1 MPRKFNI
8 TGICVPS
15 KHYMVDMSAAI
26 EQIENKFIRQGEY
39 FTINRARQYGKS
51 TLLELLYRKL
61 EDQYIVIDMSFEAA
75 DDCFV
80 SMYTMAQGFVNKV
93 SRSLREAKEISKDMM
108 KLWEQPISREWPLDS
123 LGNKISDFCRLTDRK
138 VVLLI
143 DEVDKAADN
152 QIFLSFLG
160 LLRERYL
167 RREAGRGDTFQSVV
181 LAGVHDIRNLKMKLH
196 PGQEQNYNSPWNIAA
211 EFNVDMSLSRDGIHG
226 MLADYDADYHTGADM
241 DAAADI
247 IYEYTCG
254 YPFLVSYI
262 CKKVDEE
269 IAGSSNFPTYRT
281 AWTREGILEAV
292 KLLIKGPNTLY
303 DDMIK
308 HITDHQDLQEML
320 NNILFEGQKYPYQE
334 YDKAVSIGRMFG
346 FITEKDG
353 MVTVA
358 NRIFE
363 SQIYNYFLSEEL
375 KKNHKQREALPD
387 RNQFIQ
393 AGSLDMDLVMEKF
406 YEYYQGLY
414 SEEDEGF
421 VEKYGRKLF
430 LMYLKPIIN
439 GAGNFYVEDQSRTK
453 LRTDIVVDYK
463 GKQYIVECKIWRG
476 AEYNRQGEEQLAG
489 YLEAYRV
496 QKGYLLSFRLG
507 KQKKTG
513 IRRQWINGK
522 EILEI
527 VV

>member
-15 KHYMVDMSAAI
+15 RHYMVDMSAVV
-26 EQIENKFIRQGEY
+26 EQIEEKFIRQGEY

-61 EDQYIVIDMSFEAA
+61 KDQYIVIDMSFEAA

-80 SMYTMAQGFVNKV
+80 SMYTMAQGFVNKA
-93 SRSLREAKEISKDMM
+93 SRALREVKGISKDMTD
-108 KLWEQPISREWPLDS
+108 LWNQPVSRKWPLDS

-143 DEVDKAADN
+143 DEVDRAADN

-160 LLRERYL
+160 ILRELYL
-167 RREAGRGDTFQSVV
+167 RRAAGRGDTFQSVV
-181 LAGVHDIRNLKMKLH
+181 LAGVHDIRNLKAKLH
-196 PGQEQNYNSPWNIAA
+196 PGQEQSYNSPWNIAA
-211 EFNVDMSLSRDGIHG
+211 EFNVDMSLSRDGIRG
-226 MLADYDADYHTGADM
+226 MLADYEADHHTGSDM
-241 DAAADI
+241 DAAADM
-247 IYEYTCG
+247 IYEYTDG

-269 IAGSSNFPTYRT
+269 IAGSSSFPDCTT
-281 AWTREGILEAV
+281 AWSREGILEAV

-308 HITDHQDLQEML
+308 HIADHQDLREML

-334 YDKAVSIGRMFG
+334 YDKPVSTGKMFG
-346 FITEKDG
+346 FIMERDG

-363 SQIYNYFLSEEL
+363 SQLYSYFLSEEL
-375 KKNHKQREALPD
+375 KKNHRQREALPD

-393 AGSLDMDLVMEKF
+393 AGFLDMDLVMEKF

-414 SEEDEGF
+414 SEEDENF
-421 VEKYGRKLF
+421 IEKYGRKLF

-439 GAGNFYVEDQSRTK
+439 GAGNFYVEDQSRTR
-453 LRTDIVVDYK
+453 LRTDIVIDYK
-463 GKQYIVECKIWRG
+463 GQQYIVECKIWHG
-476 AEYNRQGEEQLAG
+476 AEYNRQGEKQLAG
-489 YLEAYRV
+489 YLEAYRA
-496 QKGYLLSFRLG
+496 QKGYLLSFRFG

-513 IRRQWINGK
+513 ISRRQINGK
-522 EILEI
+522 EIMEI